1 MTPDLQN
8 AVFPAITEAVGSELT
23 RRGFTPVLCAQ
34 SRGGG
39 SEPAF
44 VEFLL
49 RQRFSGIVFAGGHY
63 AFTDAPHGHYRRLAR
78 RSLPVALFNAGVP
91 GLPFPRV
98 VCSDETATELGWRHL
113 ASLGHERIGLI
124 LGPRSHLPSE
134 RKAVRARA
142 LGADPS
148 LVVRTSFSLEAGRA
162 VAGTL
167 LRAGVTAVL
176 CASDPLALGVIRAVR
191 RSGLHVPHDV
201 SVVGYDDSPLHD
213 VHEPAADDDP
223 AAGRGDGARG
233 RGPALRADGHAV
245 GVRGRDRDRP
255 RADRPRVHRPPP
267 GPGRL
272 TPRGGPASRPARHA
286 EALPAPP
293 AGRRGQGGRGAG

>member
-1 MTPDLQN
+1 MTLPGPRLRPIRATAMTRPRPTGPRLIGLVTPDLQN

-201 SVVGYDDSPLHD
+201 SVVGYDDSPYMTCTSPPLTTIRQP
-213 VHEPAADDDP
+213 VEAMALAAVDLLCAQMDTPSASADETVIDP
-223 AAGRGDGARG
+223 E
-233 RGPALRADGHAV
+233 LI
-245 GVRGRDRDRP
+245 VRESTG
-255 RADRPRVHRPPP
+255 RPP
-267 GPGRL
+267 
-272 TPRGGPASRPARHA
+272 
-286 EALPAPP
+286 APV
-293 AGRRGQGGRGAG
+293 A